1 MREVTIKLG
10 ERVFTVP
17 QLTIRKEA
25 TWRRKAEEAMGPFF
39 DAAGLMNI
47 DISQPGDLRQVV
59 AKVGAILDPMAAI
72 DALCAYAPEIA
83 AAREWIEENCYAD
96 EVFGA
101 LVALFFGQQLRQLER
116 MPQIMNGALAQPGAT
131 T

>member
-10 ERVFTVP
+10 ERTFVVP
-17 QLTIRKEA
+17 QLTIRNEA
-25 TWRRKAEEAMGPFF
+25 KWRRTAEEAMGPFF

-47 DISQPGDLRQVV
+47 DIAQSGDLRQVV
-59 AKVGAILDPMAAI
+59 AKVGAILNPMAAI

-83 AAREWIEENCYAD
+83 AAREWIEDNCYSD